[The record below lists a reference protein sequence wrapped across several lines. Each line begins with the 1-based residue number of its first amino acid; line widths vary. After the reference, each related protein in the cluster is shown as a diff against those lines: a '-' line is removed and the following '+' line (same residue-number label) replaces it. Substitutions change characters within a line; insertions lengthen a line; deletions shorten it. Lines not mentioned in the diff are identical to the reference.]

1 MKKEDAMMDNKMGLV
16 ATVVIGIGLIVGG
29 MVWSGEKGRH
39 RGDDVQEVIAMSMNA
54 KVTIEQAMATAL
66 ENFPGKVIEAEL
78 EQKQDKAI
86 WEVEVV
92 TAEQGIMN
100 IDVDAESGSVIMTGE
115 KMVHKKVA
123 VEKKL

>member
-1 MKKEDAMMDNKMGLV
+1 MMDNKMGLV

-29 MVWSGEKGRH
+29 MVWSGEKDRH
-39 RGDDVQEVIAMSMNA
+39 RGDDAQEVIAMSMNA

-92 TAEQGIMN
+92 TAEQGIMK